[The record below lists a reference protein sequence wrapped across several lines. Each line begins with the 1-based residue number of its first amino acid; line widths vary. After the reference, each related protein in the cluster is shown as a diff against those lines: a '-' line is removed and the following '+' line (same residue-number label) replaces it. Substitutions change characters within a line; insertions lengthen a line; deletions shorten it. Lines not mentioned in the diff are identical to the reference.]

1 MAYQVAFDLFENDEV
16 EFLARV
22 ADQLAGAVA
31 PPADTAAAAAPPAAA
46 AAAGE
51 DAMDTAEAGAA
62 AEAAAPPAA
71 APAAPPAAPVEDT
84 TPAGV
89 RRAKLRRILSGDA
102 PTALSLEFLSSRNA
116 SDLNVFKSLKASV
129 EVRNSVC
136 HSAVV
141 LANALAHAGTTCD
154 TFLRDN
160 LDWLSRAT
168 NWAKFGATA
177 GLGVIHRGHISQG
190 RALMA
195 PYLPREAGG
204 PSGGSPFSEGGA
216 LYALGLIHAGH
227 GGPIRPFLSASLRA
241 AASEVVQH
249 GACLGLGLASMATAA
264 DDVFEDLKSVLYT
277 DSAVAGEAAGLAM
290 GMLLAGRASDK
301 TAEMLA
307 YAHDTAH
314 EKIIR
319 GLAVGLALSCYG
331 REEEA
336 DALVETLSR
345 DADPILRYGGAFAAG
360 LAYRGTANNAAI
372 RRLLHSAVSDVSDD
386 VRRAAVLN
394 LGFVLAGVPEQCP
407 RVVALLAESY
417 NPHVRYGAAMAVGI
431 ACAAS
436 GAKEALALLEP
447 LAADSVDFVRQ
458 GAYIATAL
466 VLLQQPEARV
476 AAFRKQL
483 EKTVADKHEET
494 LAKMG
499 AILATGILDAG
510 GRNATIALRSHSG
523 AFRMSAFLGLALFAQ
538 HWYWYPLGALLSVA
552 LSPSALVALNG
563 DLALP
568 RFTVV
573 SAAKASM
580 FAYAPPA
587 SAVAAAPTAKTVT
600 AVLSTTVRAKAKA
613 AKKEA
618 EKKAAEAEAGGAAMD
633 TGDAKPDAAAA
644 AAGADGAA
652 AMDGDGAA
660 AAGGADAAAAAA
672 PKEEASTTLQNPAR
686 VVPAQER
693 FIRFE
698 DGGRYRPVK
707 RVGAGVI
714 ILKDMTP
721 GEPEEIVSRA
731 PAPPPP
737 APAGAPAVPV
747 VPEEEE
753 EEDAA
758 PPGACAAPARLVARA
773 MPCVCRSLTR
783 AAPLL
788 PCVRARSA
796 V

>member
-1 MAYQVAFDLFENDEV
+1 MAYQVAFDLYENDEL
-16 EFLARV
+16 EFLVEV
-22 ADQLAGAVA
+22 AACLVGAPAAA
-31 PPADTAAAAAPPAAA
+31 PAAAPPAAA
-46 AAAGE
+46 AAAADGGAPGAAG
-51 DAMDTAEAGAA
+51 DAMDTSEAAGAA
-62 AEAAAPPAA
+62 AASEAAAAAAAVPPPA
-71 APAAPPAAPVEDT
+71 EDT
-84 TPAGV
+84 SPAGQ
-89 RRAKLRRILSGDA
+89 RRAKLRRILSGDV
-102 PTALSLEFLSSRNA
+102 PIALALEFLSSRNA
-116 SDLNVFKSLKASV
+116 ADLNVLKALKASV
-129 EVRNSVC
+129 EPRNSVC
-136 HSAVV
+136 HTAVV

-177 GLGVIHRGHISQG
+177 GLGVIHRGHVAQG

-195 PYLPREAGG
+195 PYLPREAGNPG
-204 PSGGSPFSEGGA
+204 PGSPFSEGGA
-216 LYALGLIHAGH
+216 LYALGLIYAGH

-241 AASEVVQH
+241 AGSEVVQH
-249 GACLGLGLASMATAA
+249 GACLGLGLAAMATAA
-264 DDVFEDLKSVLYT
+264 DDVFEELKSVLYT

-301 TAEMLA
+301 TGEMLA

-319 GLAVGLALSCYG
+319 GLAVGLALTCYG

-360 LAYRGTANNAAI
+360 LAYRGTGNNGAI

-394 LGFVLAGVPEQCP
+394 LGFVLAAVPEQCP

-436 GAKEALALLEP
+436 GSKEALALLEP
-447 LAADSVDFVRQ
+447 LAADGVDFVRQ

-466 VLLQQPEARV
+466 VLLQQPEARC

-483 EKTVADKHEET
+483 QKTVADKHEET

-499 AILATGILDAG
+499 AIVATGILDAG
-510 GRNATIALRSHSG
+510 GRNATLALRSHSG

-552 LSPSALVALNG
+552 LSPSALIGLNA
-563 DLALP
+563 DLAVP
-568 RFTVV
+568 RLTVT

-587 SAVAAAPTAKTVT
+587 ATTAAAPTTKAVT

-618 EKKAAEAEAGGAAMD
+618 EKKAAEAGGAAPMD
-633 TGDAKPDAAAA
+633 AAASVESVKSDAGAAAA
-644 AAGADGAA
+644 APADGAA
-652 AMDGDGAA
+652 AMDAEGGAA
-660 AAGGADAAAAAA
+660 PAADGAAAAA
-672 PKEEASTTLQNPAR
+672 PKEEAFTVLQNPAR

-693 FIRFE
+693 FIRF
-698 DGGRYRPVK
+698 DDAGRYRPVK
-707 RVGAGVI
+707 RAGAGVVM
-714 ILKDMTP
+714 LKDTTP
-721 GEPEEIVSRA
+721 GEPEELVSR
-731 PAPPPP
+731 PAAPP
-737 APAGAPAVPV
+737 APAAAAPPGQPAVAA

-753 EEDAA
+753 EDAP
-758 PPGACAAPARLVARA
+758 PPGA
-773 MPCVCRSLTR
+773 RS
-783 AAPLL
+783 
-788 PCVRARSA
+788 
-796 V
+796 